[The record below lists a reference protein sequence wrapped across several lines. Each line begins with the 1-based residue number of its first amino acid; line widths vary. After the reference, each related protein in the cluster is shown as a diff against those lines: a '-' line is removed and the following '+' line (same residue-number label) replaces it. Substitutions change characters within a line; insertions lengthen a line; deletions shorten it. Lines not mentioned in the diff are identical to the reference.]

1 MILSEILAKIDL
13 SGVHPGLADCE
24 IAIASDVSNPL
35 YGEHGASAVFGPQKG
50 ATPEMVAQLD
60 KNLAHYDQIIQR
72 DVHKNVG
79 QIPGSGAAG
88 GLGAGLLAFTNSHL
102 ETGIDLVIEYTG
114 LKEKLQGA
122 DYCFTGEGQIDFQTK
137 FGKTPYGVMKTAK
150 ASDQNIKVVAIA
162 GSIGENIEV
171 LYEEDFDGVFGTIP
185 QASDLQT
192 LLAHGKENIQRTT
205 ESICRLIK

>member
-1 MILSEILAKIDL
+1 
-13 SGVHPGLADCE
+13 
-24 IAIASDVSNPL
+24 
-35 YGEHGASAVFGPQKG
+35 
-50 ATPEMVAQLD
+50 
-60 KNLAHYDQIIQR
+60 
-72 DVHKNVG
+72 
-79 QIPGSGAAG
+79 
-88 GLGAGLLAFTNSHL
+88 
-102 ETGIDLVIEYTG
+102 
-114 LKEKLQGA
+114 
-122 DYCFTGEGQIDFQTK
+122 
-137 FGKTPYGVMKTAK
+137 MKTAK